1 VKKALLFSLFKIKAW
16 VPGRRFL
23 AYFFGAVAK
32 EVSRQ
37 KGEIAQVILSCKGT
51 GKCRRL
57 LVGFVLLTNDEGLT
71 TNDFFTTVDPL
82 RLIPPYR

>member
-1 VKKALLFSLFKIKAW
+1 VSSAAATKIGSEEGTFILLLKIKAC

-37 KGEIAQVILSCKGT
+37 KGEIVQIRA
-51 GKCRRL
+51 
-57 LVGFVLLTNDEGLT
+57 
-71 TNDFFTTVDPL
+71 P
-82 RLIPPYR
+82 

>member
-1 VKKALLFSLFKIKAW
+1 MIRELFASSLMLTLRARQGLFKFAPGKFIRSSHKNRERRRDFYFCCLKIKAC

-37 KGEIAQVILSCKGT
+37 KGEKTQPNMS
-51 GKCRRL
+51 RR
-57 LVGFVLLTNDEGLT
+57 
-71 TNDFFTTVDPL
+71 
-82 RLIPPYR
+82 